1 MYACMQCTYR
11 KARPE
16 GLSTVHTKT
25 LYFVLLF
32 PLCCSENLS
41 LNRVA
46 DDTNPAQGARPDW
59 LGKGEGAPPAP
70 PSMSKGWGAPGLIA
84 GARTWVP
91 GPTTPFPALALT
103 SVHLIR
109 PLKLVLNPML
119 YSTLAAKWANRHS
132 DRLTG
137 RFALTVHPPELVQPR
152 RKSKQPRV
160 TLRSGSLH
168 DTPTADRHRIT
179 FTTNPLRACA
189 MRSSCSQPAEPRRDF
204 KI

>member
-1 MYACMQCTYR
+1 
-11 KARPE
+11 
-16 GLSTVHTKT
+16 
-25 LYFVLLF
+25 
-32 PLCCSENLS
+32 
-41 LNRVA
+41 
-46 DDTNPAQGARPDW
+46 
-59 LGKGEGAPPAP
+59 
-70 PSMSKGWGAPGLIA
+70 MSKGWGAPGPIA

-119 YSTLAAKWANRHS
+119 LYLTLAAKWANRQT

-160 TLRSGSLH
+160 TVRSGSLH
-168 DTPTADRHRIT
+168 DTPTADRHRIK
-179 FTTNPLRACA
+179 PCRRSPPIRCVHARCALRAANLQSLAETSRFSSLAAWPCPCLHVVYVVQSNGQRG
-189 MRSSCSQPAEPRRDF
+189 RSPEGRIDRLDWHSR
-204 KI
+204 

>member
-1 MYACMQCTYR
+1 
-11 KARPE
+11 
-16 GLSTVHTKT
+16 
-25 LYFVLLF
+25 
-32 PLCCSENLS
+32 
-41 LNRVA
+41 
-46 DDTNPAQGARPDW
+46 
-59 LGKGEGAPPAP
+59 
-70 PSMSKGWGAPGLIA
+70 MSKGWGAPGLIA

-119 YSTLAAKWANRHS
+119 YSTLAAKWANRHT

-168 DTPTADRHRIT
+168 DTHAANCGPPPNYSHHQSGACMLRCV
-179 FTTNPLRACA
+179 LRAANLQSLAEISRFSSLAAWPCA
-189 MRSSCSQPAEPRRDF
+189 LPVLACGLCALCGP
-204 KI
+204 K